1 MTDDPGGPPRYL
13 PHAKAERLAAM
24 TRLMLAVYAAAASV
38 ATGLLREPHSA
49 VVAALLAAWC
59 ILGVAVYVRARS
71 GRQTSAPVTAAIPIV
86 DLFLI
91 VGAILTTG
99 GATSAFFPLLIQPF
113 FSASLRYGRR
123 VIVWT
128 GVVAVTA
135 YVVVSLATPQRPA
148 NPRLFAMRIGLLLI
162 IGAAA
167 VRRSDFDLRTRGDAL
182 RLAAWP
188 QPAGIDPDD
197 YLRMLLARAADLL
210 RSPRVLLAWEDLD
223 GNSQLALWNRGAT
236 ELLDPLPEGPRAV
249 VAPPLADAAFL
260 SRDASA
266 ASPEAIRF
274 DGRGFAGHRGALL
287 DRDFARRFAIRS
299 VVTVSFRSE
308 MVEGRIFFLD
318 GRDLDSDDLTLSEIV
333 AHLLGGALE
342 QASLMEKL
350 RRTTAAEE
358 RMRLSRDLHDT
369 LLQSMA
375 GLALH
380 AEGAR
385 RAIASDPAD
394 ADRRLAVVV
403 DELAGAQQALRGFV
417 EDLRP
422 EPPERDESLKSRLD
436 RTAATIA
443 RQWGVA
449 VTVEADDS
457 LLLPESLE
465 AELCKLA
472 AESLANA
479 ARHAAATRIVARV
492 SLNAMEVELAVE
504 DDGRGFPFRGRF
516 ELPELVA
523 GKRGPWSLKE
533 RVAALRGSLTLHS
546 AENGSLIEIR
556 LPLPL
561 ENVG

>member
-1 MTDDPGGPPRYL
+1 
-13 PHAKAERLAAM
+13 
-24 TRLMLAVYAAAASV
+24 MLAVYAIIASV
-38 ATGLLREPHSA
+38 ATGMLRETRGGM
-49 VVAALLAAWC
+49 VLALLAGWC
-59 ILGVAVYVRARS
+59 ILAVAVYVRTRS
-71 GRQTSAPVTAAIPIV
+71 GRQTTGPIRAAIPIA
-86 DLFLI
+86 DLFLT
-91 VGAILTTG
+91 VGTILISG
-99 GATSAFFPLLIQPF
+99 GAASAFFPLLVQPF
-113 FSASLRYGRR
+113 FAVSLLYGRR
-123 VIVWT
+123 VIAWT

-135 YVVVSLATPQRPA
+135 YLLVSLATPQRRA
-148 NPRLFAMRIGLLLI
+148 NPRLFVMRIGFLLI
-162 IGAAA
+162 VGAGA
-167 VRRSDFDLRTRGDAL
+167 VRRSDFDIRTRSDAIK
-182 RLAAWP
+182 LAAWP
-188 QPAGIDPDD
+188 QPGGVEPDAF
-197 YLRMLLARAADLL
+197 LRTLLANAADLL
-210 RSPRVLLAWEDLD
+210 RSPRLLLAWEDLD
-223 GNSQLALWNRGAT
+223 EKAQLALWNRGAT
-236 ELLDPLPEGPRAV
+236 ELLDPLPDGPRGV
-249 VAPPLADAAFL
+249 VALPLADASFL

-274 DGRGFAGHRGALL
+274 DGRGFAGHRGSLL
-287 DRDFARRFAIRS
+287 DPEFARRFDIRS
-299 VVTVSFRSE
+299 VATVAFRSE

-318 GRDLDSDDLTLSEIV
+318 GRDLDSDDLTLAEIV

-350 RRTTAAEE
+350 RRTTAAAE

-385 RAIASDPAD
+385 RAITSDPAD

-449 VTVEADDS
+449 VSVEADES
-457 LLLPESLE
+457 LLLPDSLE

-479 ARHAAATRIVARV
+479 ARHAAATRIVARI
-492 SLNAMEVELAVE
+492 SLTAMEVVELAVE

-523 GKRGPWSLKE
+523 AKRGPWSLKE
-533 RVAALRGSLTLHS
+533 RVASLRGSMTLHS
-546 AENGSLIEIR
+546 SDTGSRIEIR
-556 LPLPL
+556 LPLPV